1 MKFRYDESFLFP
13 QGQEDFGRG
22 LMFPQGN
29 LSGFGRVS
37 DDQIPMVQTRLGIQ
51 PLYMNSDQI
60 AGLSAQYPDLPVDSN
75 GDLLRSTFLKFY
87 ISKQF
92 PNPTTDYDKKARAEY
107 EGIIVDL
114 LAYEASP
121 KAAMAAA
128 AAAAPLRDALSQVEQ
143 YALAVN
149 GANYDVRSLAQS
161 LRQQGDSVGARALE
175 NTGAEFVAKANQAL
189 ADAKAQAAAG
199 NLAAVQQL
207 AQVAAALMADIRR
220 AVQVADGQV
229 AATAAEAERSKQA
242 AAAVASADAAEIA
255 RLNKAAAE
263 AAAAQQAAAQQAAA
277 QQAAAAIQTASEAAA
292 AARKT
297 VSFSLDADAEGTMFL
312 IGKRADGTT
321 YVVSTGAGNIDE
333 YLKRNTNQTRFDLA
347 QTAAYVRAEKADAA
361 VAAAAAST
369 HKAGVDTSTAT
380 VQHIDTASGTTST
393 VNAATG
399 AVTVTT
405 PSGATVTGA
414 GTVQAGGVITTVD
427 TKTGTVTT
435 QNTNTGVTTQ
445 TNAATGQ
452 TQTAVQITGTAATG
466 GTFMLPGGETVT
478 TTKPITATGLSSG
491 HIALAALLGV
501 LLLRGAVR

>member
-1 MKFRYDESFLFP
+1 MKVRNDEGFLFP
-13 QGQEDFGRG
+13 TSQYDFRGGLHGLGRI
-22 LMFPQGN
+22 
-29 LSGFGRVS
+29 S
-37 DDQIPMVQTRLGIQ
+37 DDRIPMVQTRLGLQ
-51 PLYMNSDQI
+51 PLYMSSDQI
-60 AGLSAQYPDLPVDSN
+60 AGLSAEYPDLPVDSN
-75 GDLLRSTFLKFY
+75 GDLLRSTFLKFF
-87 ISKQF
+87 IAKKF
-92 PNPTTDYDKKARAEY
+92 PNPTSDYDKKARSEY
-107 EGIIVDL
+107 EGIIADL

-121 KAAMAAA
+121 QAATAAA

-149 GANYDVRSLAQS
+149 GANYDVRSLAQG

-229 AATAAEAERSKQA
+229 AATAAEAERSRQA
-242 AAAVASADAAEIA
+242 AAAVAAADAAEIA

-263 AAAAQQAAAQQAAA
+263 TAAAQQAAAQQAAA
-277 QQAAAAIQTASEAAA
+277 VQTASQADV

-347 QTAAYVRAEKADAA
+347 QTASYVKAEKADAA

-369 HKAGVDTSTAT
+369 HKAAVDTSTAT
-380 VQHIDTASGTTST
+380 VQHTDTASGTTST

-414 GTVQAGGVITTVD
+414 GTVNAGGVITTVD

-435 QNTNTGVTTQ
+435 QNTATGVVTQ

-452 TQTAVQITGTAATG
+452 TVTAVQTTGTAATG
-466 GTFMLPGGETVT
+466 GTFMTPDGKTVT
-478 TTKPITATGLSSG
+478 TTQSITATGVDSG
-491 HIALAALLGV
+491 KLALFGLLGV
-501 LLLRGAVR
+501 LLLRGVFK